1 MVVSKK
7 KMVWCAVS
15 LLVSCTVGH
24 EAYQQPEKFAPLIDL
39 LATIVSILIGIS
51 LAISAV
57 LSNRPSIGTGSYA
70 NEEEKKRIEKI
81 LKRDDRSL
89 IEGQNLVFW
98 LYYATLIM
106 ALVFKWVSIP
116 QTGVT
121 EEIYTTFCIR
131 IIAGGFGAVS
141 SLALLWSATLP
152 SLLRSI
158 NVQRKDLD

>member
-1 MVVSKK
+1 MIVSKK
-7 KMVWCAVS
+7 KMAWCALS
-15 LLVSCTVGH
+15 LLASGIVGY
-24 EAYQQPEKFAPLIDL
+24 EAYQQPEQFASLIDL

-57 LSNRPSIGTGSYA
+57 LSSRPSVGSGSYA

-89 IEGQNLVFW
+89 IDGQNLVFW
-98 LYYATLIM
+98 LYYATLIS
-106 ALVFKWVSIP
+106 ALAFKWISAQDTIP
-116 QTGVT
+116 ANAQ
-121 EEIYTTFCIR
+121 IYVKA
-131 IIAGGFGAVS
+131 IAGAFGAVA

-158 NVQRKDLD
+158 NIQRKDLD